1 MNISDSDKQALL
13 DGTALIP
20 FKINIIQDGKI
31 IKTLDENSI
40 VDIDDE
46 DFRYVNPE
54 SIVIGQF
61 VAKKITGNLDR
72 IYSEFSIEDTEIEL
86 EMGVKIEDTTTYYSL
101 GNYLVTKPT
110 TDDVKDKT
118 HFEALDYAK
127 KFNKTFD
134 PSGITFPCTAGE
146 LAQYS
151 CAKCGVELAT
161 TDFTNSDFQIDKNP
175 FDSDVMYR
183 YVMQRIGKLAYSWVR
198 IGYDNKCYI
207 DFEVPT
213 KVTNDFNKVN
223 GANYYDLDK
232 KEKMYGPVNRVV
244 IGMSNVEGEN
254 VTVEDTDSINKN
266 GVCEIQ
272 IMDNELTYTP
282 ELRAKVSES
291 AKKLFGLTYL
301 PLEITTTGHPWWTGK
316 ELIEITTPDGDT
328 YQTIPFDRTL
338 TYSGHIKT
346 KATSKADTVIET
358 EYKNVPS
365 MESEIRK
372 TRIVVDKNEQK
383 INAVVEKST
392 KQDQQISELTV
403 SVGNI
408 ESKVD
413 NKVDITEDKNSN
425 NARIV
430 FTNINQGPPV
440 EIRIR
445 PTSNDIS
452 YLYPSKNL
460 YPSKLTYLKLRD
472 LVFTNT
478 KTNEVFRYTL
488 PMDLWYLDENTYD
501 EFILNYPNQECKI
514 IQRVDWN
521 NNQDKYKLDKEII
534 HTFDFPNLNLTEGDY
549 EISLPGYD
557 SAYMYIKLM
566 IQNEYTKR
574 FATKVELNSSIT
586 QLDNEINLKVEGLYS
601 DAKKEIDKKADDEEV
616 KDRFKTVDDNIKAQ
630 LALKVDKDD
639 NDQIVS
645 MINASANIIHLKSN
659 RFIVDSDN
667 LSIEENGKL
676 TCTAGEIGNMKI
688 EKNSFY
694 LPITTNN
701 KLSRDE
707 MLKVVKIATGVYTP
721 TEEEK
726 KKLDNNGDGKINN
739 LDAVIAVQ
747 RGATFNITE
756 ANPGRI
762 SFVSDTYNSAM
773 VLYGGDDIAYNRF
786 GLDGIEINTFPLD
799 MSTQAIYSFN
809 GKYQGNNYT
818 LSGEE
823 TTSKL
828 EIGKNIVKNLSCFG
842 NYNDSEEYKS
852 NPYLEYS
859 LDNDKKEAELIIS
872 NGKGRIAAGYYPS
885 GIDIVSS
892 EYEAKYSKNFIE
904 LTNKQ
909 TNHVITIAND
919 TIKIIDNNTKQEAEM
934 YISPNGA
941 KIILYQ
947 DDNNYTTIFPGGI
960 NLVLN
965 GQAKTIQGDN

>member
-1 MNISDSDKQALL
+1 MKTHTDEFKEQIRTYGKQLSSIITYKQDNKTIKLGASELNSITPHYKTQILKSVMKQLDIDSNVRIPEGTEVNYKFGVRVRDEETDDETANYDYIDFGNYIVNKVERQEDSDSYSIVCYDKMLWSMVPYEKFVDKYPIIIRDYIDKLANKIGLEFANKTDKFTNYDKEIPAELYLTDEGKDNGYRYRDVLDELSEVVGGNIIIDKDDKLAIKYITETNDTIDERYFQSEKVNTGKNYGPINSIVLSRSAESDNIYLRDEDSVKANGLCEIKIKDNQIMNFNNRDEFLKGLLKRLNGIEFYLNDYSLTGVCYYDVCDRYSVKIGKNIYSCVMFEDEVDVTQGIEEQITTEEPEKAETDYSKADKTDRRINQTNLIVNKQQQTINGLIKDSSDKQE
-13 DGTALIP
+13 
-20 FKINIIQDGKI
+20 Q
-31 IKTLDENSI
+31 I
-40 VDIDDE
+40 VE
-46 DFRYVNPE
+46 
-54 SIVIGQF
+54 
-61 VAKKITGNLDR
+61 
-72 IYSEFSIEDTEIEL
+72 
-86 EMGVKIEDTTTYYSL
+86 
-101 GNYLVTKPT
+101 
-110 TDDVKDKT
+110 
-118 HFEALDYAK
+118 
-127 KFNKTFD
+127 
-134 PSGITFPCTAGE
+134 
-146 LAQYS
+146 
-151 CAKCGVELAT
+151 
-161 TDFTNSDFQIDKNP
+161 
-175 FDSDVMYR
+175 
-183 YVMQRIGKLAYSWVR
+183 
-198 IGYDNKCYI
+198 
-207 DFEVPT
+207 
-213 KVTNDFNKVN
+213 
-223 GANYYDLDK
+223 
-232 KEKMYGPVNRVV
+232 
-244 IGMSNVEGEN
+244 
-254 VTVEDTDSINKN
+254 
-266 GVCEIQ
+266 
-272 IMDNELTYTP
+272 
-282 ELRAKVSES
+282 
-291 AKKLFGLTYL
+291 
-301 PLEITTTGHPWWTGK
+301 
-316 ELIEITTPDGDT
+316 
-328 YQTIPFDRTL
+328 
-338 TYSGHIKT
+338 
-346 KATSKADTVIET
+346 
-358 EYKNVPS
+358 
-365 MESEIRK
+365 
-372 TRIVVDKNEQK
+372 
-383 INAVVEKST
+383 INASL
-392 KQDQQISELTV
+392 DQINT
-403 SVGNI
+403 
-408 ESKVD
+408 KVD

-460 YPSKLTYLKLRD
+460 YPSKLTYLKIRD

-521 NNQDKYKLDKEII
+521 NNQDKYKLDKEVI

-667 LSIEENGKL
+667 LNIEENGKL

-707 MLKVVKIATGVYTP
+707 IVKVMKIVTGQYTP

-726 KKLDNNGDGKINN
+726 KKLDNNGDGKISPS
-739 LDAVIAVQ
+739 DAVLAVQ
-747 RGATFNITE
+747 KGGTFNITE

-762 SFVSDTYNSAM
+762 SFVSDTYKSAM

-786 GLDGIEINTFPLD
+786 GLEGIEINTIPLPKL
-799 MSTQAIYSFN
+799 YSFN

-872 NGKGRIAAGYYPS
+872 NGIISAGYYPS

-892 EYEAKYSKNFIE
+892 EYEARYFKNSIE

-909 TNHVITIAND
+909 TNYVITIAND

-934 YISPNGA
+934 NISPNGA
-941 KIILYQ
+941 NIRLYQ
-947 DDNNYTTIFPGGI
+947 DDKNYTTIFPGGI

-965 GQAKTIQGDN
+965 GQAKIIQGDN